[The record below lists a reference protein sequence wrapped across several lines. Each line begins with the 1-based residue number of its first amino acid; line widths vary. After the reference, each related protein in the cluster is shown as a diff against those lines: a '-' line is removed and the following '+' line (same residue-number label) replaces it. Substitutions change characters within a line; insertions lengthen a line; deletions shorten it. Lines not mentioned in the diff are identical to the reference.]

1 MSRLLV
7 MGWMCGVFL
16 VAGCGKVQ
24 ETPGKTEAAKP
35 VQVQVQANV
44 QVQPQGQAQLTGQV
58 SYLQRM
64 ALPPDAVLEVK
75 LLDVSLADSPAKVLA
90 SQRISPTG
98 QVPIAFTLSYGPSQI
113 VPHHSYAVQAR
124 VVQGEQLLFISTQR
138 YAVLTQGAPQ
148 DQIQVRVDPVAH

>member
-1 MSRLLV
+1 MSRRQW

-24 ETPGKTEAAKP
+24 ETPGKAEAAKS

-64 ALPPDAVLEVK
+64 ALPPDAVLEVT
-75 LLDVSLADSPAKVLA
+75 LLDVSLADAPAKVLA
-90 SQRISPTG
+90 TQRLAPAG
-98 QVPIAFTLSYGPSQI
+98 QIPIAFTLSYDPSQI
-113 VPHHSYAVQAR
+113 VPQHSYALQAR
-124 VVQGEQLLFISTQR
+124 VQQGDRLLFITTQR

-148 DQIQVRVDPVAH
+148 DQLQVRVDPVAH